1 MFREMRRKKQIWFLI
16 RAISIKIILKSYVIL
31 YSCRRQLITFVGIN
45 EEECH
50 I

>member
-31 YSCRRQLITFVGIN
+31 NRERSVIYEQ
-45 EEECH
+45 
-50 I
+50 

>member
-31 YSCRRQLITFVGIN
+31 NRERSVIY
-45 EEECH
+45 E
-50 I
+50 